1 MGAYYHS
8 VALLGGLLGP
18 VTSTKLTLARALV
31 AVRDLVYEELSDRY
45 TLKAGQ
51 VWTAGGMR
59 IMIRDHY
66 PALFRSMCK
75 NANVDTIG
83 DDTAWGGSFTGGH
96 ALLRGTAGTGTSAF
110 MFVMFIEFL
119 KMLRAPPTED
129 VVKVDGVVV
138 FNPAVASI
146 RIQWDGVHG
155 GNSIV
160 IGESLDH
167 HRRVHLFDAGAD
179 KPVRRLPGSQGEGY
193 FLATSSANPQHYH
206 KWDSKRYVKRQFSV
220 LWSVEELLRLIQVLG
235 LTDRISAQQ
244 VYDRYAVVGGVPRL
258 ILRQDASQLLKTVQ
272 AQVKD
277 ITMDMVRTVIQ
288 NDPWTREDLL
298 RTDSTSSFSMF
309 AMDVR
314 AEGDFDDVRV
324 CHQAPL
330 VKKCG
335 TGTRTQR
342 WASTHLQ
349 VKFLTRTVKAEFF
362 AQAAAE
368 TVSKLEAELSEAVK
382 HGRAHT
388 RGDSFEDVA
397 LLKLSRDGFNGEIR
411 VLLPGGAEHVA
422 TMYLCPSLVR
432 SFVNAEH
439 LASLVETD
447 LRNGEFRIYIPMAQN
462 NPLVDAWCIC
472 TIGEESFVAVGL
484 QMTVAKLKHPIAGED
499 VAKAQF
505 NAIHGAFAT
514 HGVAVHKAAWV
525 VFVLPSANYAK
536 FPYQY
541 AKVGPGQERRPAGR
555 TWAHTQAKLAMQLG
569 DQGKP
574 PANLAAM
581 RDNLAQGTAVEL
593 SAHAAAGD
601 LCTLKHMGPKR
612 ASKLLS
618 VLRRDKSKTAEGFL
632 NSLESSHKA
641 LASVLMHEDNLRR
654 WAYRGQVW
662 FGPAPAPAPVP
673 TPTPAPTAMRQKRKS
688 RAHGASV
695 AGSPHGPMKRARR
708 GKLTGGTDK

>member
-1 MGAYYHS
+1 MSRRPRLISEGTAFTCCAPFVGSGMHS
-8 VALLGGLLGP
+8 GRCDPDRVTLASAWLCGGWLHECGCLLSQCVGGLLGP

-31 AVRDLVYEELSDRY
+31 SVRDLVYEELSDRY

-96 ALLRGTAGTGTSAF
+96 ALLRGTAGTGKSAF

-258 ILRQDASQLLKTVQ
+258 ILRQDASQLLNTVQ

-277 ITMDMVRTVIQ
+277 ITMDIVRTVIE

-349 VKFLTRTVKAEFF
+349 VKFLTQTVKAEFF

-382 HGRAHT
+382 HGCAHT
-388 RGDSFEDVA
+388 RGDSFEDIA
-397 LLKLSRDGFNGEIR
+397 RQHSLAQNETTLRKRQQT
-411 VLLPGGAEHVA
+411 LPA
-422 TMYLCPSLVR
+422 TVHQPPRQRWR
-432 SFVNAEH
+432 SAPVNA
-439 LASLVETD
+439 
-447 LRNGEFRIYIPMAQN
+447 R
-462 NPLVDAWCIC
+462 
-472 TIGEESFVAVGL
+472 
-484 QMTVAKLKHPIAGED
+484 AKRH
-499 VAKAQF
+499 Q
-505 NAIHGAFAT
+505 
-514 HGVAVHKAAWV
+514 
-525 VFVLPSANYAK
+525 
-536 FPYQY
+536 Q
-541 AKVGPGQERRPAGR
+541 R
-555 TWAHTQAKLAMQLG
+555 KL
-569 DQGKP
+569 
-574 PANLAAM
+574 
-581 RDNLAQGTAVEL
+581 
-593 SAHAAAGD
+593 
-601 LCTLKHMGPKR
+601 
-612 ASKLLS
+612 
-618 VLRRDKSKTAEGFL
+618 
-632 NSLESSHKA
+632 
-641 LASVLMHEDNLRR
+641 
-654 WAYRGQVW
+654 
-662 FGPAPAPAPVP
+662 
-673 TPTPAPTAMRQKRKS
+673 
-688 RAHGASV
+688 
-695 AGSPHGPMKRARR
+695 
-708 GKLTGGTDK
+708 